1 MTILGS
7 WGSRTSCCLSISCPG
22 SETRHPCSRVDHD
35 HDHVPPTPETIAS
48 PIEFLQHCINIPGSR
63 GSRRL
68 RDVPD
73 HDHDANAIAEA
84 LSDSIA
90 PSLIVG
96 SRARESTS
104 AGSESG

>member
-7 WGSRTSCCLSISCPG
+7 RALAPVCFRSVPRLRDKT
-22 SETRHPCSRVDHD
+22 PCSRVDHDHDHD

-48 PIEFLQHCINIPGSR
+48 PIEFIQHCINIPGSR

-84 LSDSIA
+84 LSI
-90 PSLIVG
+90 
-96 SRARESTS
+96 ESH
-104 AGSESG
+104 